1 MEKVP
6 RSGEHLIMVWSVLKE
21 ARSNA
26 FCLNLLPFLVSGAN
40 ALLHCSIKALKW
52 ADLDFQADKSRTIV
66 IIKRRSLNTT
76 PFSVSEPKNSTDC
89 CSYIPFIHSRS
100 IKFLGCIIDGSYISD
115 RNSVDEQEKKLIT
128 CLGIID
134 KFFFN
139 GAQKLQIL
147 HYLLNP
153 RIQWPL
159 LNYKVLTFLATKLEQ
174 KISSFIR

>member
-40 ALLHCSIKALKW
+40 TLLHCSIKALKW
-52 ADLDFQADKSRTIV
+52 SDLDFQADKSRTIV
-66 IIKRRSLNTT
+66 IIKRSLNTT
-76 PFSVSEPKNSTDC
+76 SFSVSELKNSTDF

-100 IKFLGCIIDGSYISD
+100 IKFLDCIIDGSYISD
-115 RNSVDEQEKKLIT
+115 RNSVDKREKKLIAG
-128 CLGIID
+128 LGIID
-134 KFFFN
+134 KSFFN

-159 LNYKVLTFLATKLEQ
+159 LNYKVLIFHATKLEQ

>member
-1 MEKVP
+1 M
-6 RSGEHLIMVWSVLKE
+6 
-21 ARSNA
+21 
-26 FCLNLLPFLVSGAN
+26 LLPKSFN
-40 ALLHCSIKALKW
+40 TLLHCSIKALKW

-76 PFSVSEPKNSTDC
+76 SFSVSEPKNSTDF

-100 IKFLGCIIDGSYISD
+100 IKFLGYIIDGSYISD
-115 RNSVDEQEKKLIT
+115 RNSVDEREKRLIT
-128 CLGIID
+128 GLGIID
-134 KFFFN
+134 KSFFN

-159 LNYKVLTFLATKLEQ
+159 LGSNL
-174 KISSFIR
+174 SC